1 MASSKTSLIS
11 SQAEEN
17 THMADLPAYPDKG
30 GHTGDDT
37 SVGPG
42 RRAKPGMPRWV
53 KVSLII
59 VIAVLVL
66 LVVLMLTG
74 VFGAGHDPGQFGPG
88 RHVPGGGTPPSSP

>member
-1 MASSKTSLIS
+1 
-11 SQAEEN
+11 
-17 THMADLPAYPDKG
+17 MADLPAYPDKG
-30 GHTGDDT
+30 GDTGDE
-37 SVGPG
+37 SGVGPG

-74 VFGAGHDPGQFGPG
+74 VFGGGHGLGQFGLG
-88 RHVPGGGTPPSSP
+88 RHVLAGGTPPSIP